1 MASCDFMKATYS
13 KASSGGM
20 RVHLEGES
28 RETHGHSNT
37 DIDTSKT
44 HLNYSIG
51 CETYAKA
58 LEHLKDRTS
67 EVDKEIPP
75 LRVKKDRI
83 TAVFLEIPCPNEIV
97 DRDKFFQKAYDFAC
111 ERLGKDNVHGGFVH
125 KDEVHEYTDKN
136 GHIRTSLEHMHVL
149 ASPYTA
155 EKGINGKA
163 FLTKQFLIEWNKAF
177 CQMVDKEFNVQFN
190 THDAPD
196 KKTVEEMK
204 LENKEH
210 ELVRLAKIEAEQ
222 TFKIAKKEEKLQDL
236 TNELDKQK
244 SRVKYAKKTVKMSRE
259 EALEGYMNA
268 KDYKQRLGKLTQR
281 EFDVNSRE
289 VALESEAKSIESQ
302 REMLQ
307 TAQAEFERKNAK
319 LERDRKNL
327 DNLITE
333 KAETL
338 KKGKMERL
346 ETFCESVKFSDG
358 KSVLDV
364 FNEQERER
372 HSQTFSR

>member
-1 MASCDFMKATYS
+1 MASCDFLKATHS

-20 RVHLEGES
+20 RVHLENES
-28 RETHGHSNT
+28 RELHGHSNT
-37 DIDTSKT
+37 DIDTTKT
-44 HLNYSIG
+44 ERNYAIG
-51 CETYAKA
+51 CETYSKA
-58 LEHLKDRTS
+58 LEHLKERTRA
-67 EVDKEIPP
+67 VDAIIPP
-75 LRVKKDRI
+75 MRVKKDRV

-163 FLTKQFLIEWNKAF
+163 FLTKPFLIEWNKAF
-177 CQMVDKEFNVQFN
+177 CQMVAKEFGVQYN
-190 THDAPD
+190 THEAPG

-222 TFKIAKKEEKLQDL
+222 TRKISKSEEKLQDL
-236 TNELDKQK
+236 TDEIDKQK
-244 SRVKYAKKTVKMSRE
+244 ARVKYGKKTVKMSRE
-259 EALEGYMNA
+259 EALEGYMNS
-268 KDYKQRLGKLTQR
+268 KDYKQKLGEVTKKEFELNHR
-281 EFDVNSRE
+281 EK
-289 VALESEAKSIESQ
+289 ALE
-302 REMLQ
+302 LG
-307 TAQAEFERKNAK
+307 ERT
-319 LERDRKNL
+319 LEREREDFEHIRDDFRTEYARFELSKGDFDKVVL
-327 DNLITE
+327 E

-338 KKGKMERL
+338 KNGKMERL
-346 ETFCESVKFSDG
+346 ETFCESVKLENG
-358 KSVLDV
+358 KSVLDL
-364 FNEQERER
+364 FKEQERER
-372 HSQTFSR
+372 RSQTFSR